1 MLSWVTVLFR
11 KQEKT
16 MATTMKD
23 YLQSTICAPPQPR
36 QEVATRETINRATYD
51 LLHKV
56 VDRKDNTW
64 LQLDVCP
71 AWRET
76 RRCEEGDLC
85 CHAHPPQNIE
95 ILERYLIKAT
105 CIQNILLNYIQQP
118 CGGML

>member
-1 MLSWVTVLFR
+1 
-11 KQEKT
+11 

-23 YLQSTICAPPQPR
+23 YLQATICAPPQPR
-36 QEVATRETINRATYD
+36 QEVATRESINRATYD

-95 ILERYLIKAT
+95 ILER
-105 CIQNILLNYIQQP
+105 
-118 CGGML
+118 